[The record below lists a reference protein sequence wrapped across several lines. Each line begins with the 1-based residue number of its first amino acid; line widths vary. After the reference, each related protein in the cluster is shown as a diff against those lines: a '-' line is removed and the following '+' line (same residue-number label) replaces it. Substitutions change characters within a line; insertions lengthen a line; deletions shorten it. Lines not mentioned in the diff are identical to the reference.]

1 MIKRSFLSLIFLQ
14 FIIGAYSQSDTQISD
29 FENSVVESY
38 LDHFS
43 TSRER
48 VYTHFNK
55 SSYIPGDAIWFKSY
69 VFNPKNKLPSIVTS
83 NLTVELYNPDG
94 KLVEQKVLYVENGV
108 ADNAFFLNSN
118 CPKGKYTFR
127 AYTNWM
133 RNFGDLADF
142 NSYITVLGK
151 QQVDTLVENIEYDV
165 QLLPESG
172 SMLEGIANRVAIKAI
187 DPNGNGVK
195 FYGDIIDESGNVV
208 QPFELNDLGM
218 GSVNL
223 SVASG
228 QKLKCRVN
236 LPDGED
242 AFYPLPDVMQK
253 GVVAQVSQT
262 KNDVHV
268 KVLSNEQTL
277 SSENHFFIMI
287 HSNGHVQQLTSFTL
301 NAEKTYQIV
310 TFEKSELIAGVNCL
324 TVFNENFKP
333 VAERLFYVQSHDIK
347 GKLGIESYSKG
358 DSVFL
363 EVTALDSY
371 ESPLV
376 SNLSVSVLPGGTIS
390 NDFTSS
396 LLADVLL
403 GSGLKGTVENPNY
416 YFEGEDSVRA
426 KALDDLLLTQ
436 GWRKYP
442 WHSILDT
449 IPANL
454 KYRNEK
460 GFTIQG
466 VVGKWKNR
474 KSSKDNLVELVSK
487 TGFSDFVMLDSL
499 GTISL
504 KTPSD
509 WDSKP
514 TKEKYQVTLVSL
526 ENGIFDITDV
536 DSLGQFAFKNI
547 FLPEQA
553 KVNLTLINKKGQ
565 DFSKKIF
572 CSITPEPKAD
582 SVIATIPDFSFLLKS
597 KNEQLSQSL
606 ISDNIMIEEVTVV
619 GQRQKKEAF
628 TNNIYVTMDSKNL
641 SIDETQDNQ
650 YKRIEDV
657 LRQKFGVRPWFEYI
671 KEKIWHVDMQRGEIS
686 IYLKGDP
693 ILIVD
698 GFPVEDL
705 NYLFETMTMSEIE
718 SISVNKSGF
727 GLGVRGAYG
736 AIIVNTR
743 TNPLSDNQDRNRP
756 ITTLNL
762 KGYSNPAEYYT
773 PKYKVLPS
781 DSFFTKY
788 AAVYWQPNVITDE
801 RGEAKVK
808 FSVPSGLRS
817 IEVRV
822 EGISKDGQ
830 VFLENRKIQLSH

>member
-1 MIKRSFLSLIFLQ
+1 MIKRPLLSLILLQ
-14 FIIGAYSQSDTQISD
+14 FVIGAYSQSDTQISD
-29 FENSVVESY
+29 FEDSVVESY

-55 SSYIPGDAIWFKSY
+55 SSYVPGDAIWFKSY

-83 NLTVELYNPDG
+83 NLTVELYNSDG
-94 KLVEQKVLYVENGV
+94 KLVEQKVLFVENGA

-127 AYTNWM
+127 AYSNWM
-133 RNFGDLADF
+133 RNFGDLSDF

-151 QQVDTLVENIEYDV
+151 PEVDTLVDNIDYDV

-172 SMLEGIANRVAIKAI
+172 IMLEGIASRVAIKAI

-195 FYGDIIDESGNVV
+195 FYGDIVDESGNVV

-218 GSVNL
+218 GSVSL
-223 SVASG
+223 SVVPG
-228 QKLKCRVN
+228 QKLKCRIN
-236 LPDGED
+236 LPEGKD
-242 AFYPLPDVMQK
+242 AFYSLPDAHQK

-262 KNDVHV
+262 KNDIIV
-268 KVLSNEQTL
+268 KVLSNKQTL
-277 SSENHFFIMI
+277 SSEHQFFMMI

-301 NAEKTYQIV
+301 NPEKTYQLV
-310 TFEKSELIAGVNCL
+310 RFEKSELIAGVNCL

-347 GKLGIESYSKG
+347 GKLGVESYSKG

-363 EVTALDSY
+363 SLTALDSY

-376 SNLSVSVLPGGTIS
+376 SNLSVSVLPGGTAS
-390 NDFTSS
+390 NGFTNS

-416 YFEGEDSVRA
+416 YFEGEDSARV

-449 IPANL
+449 VPASL

-466 VVGKWKNR
+466 VVGKLKNG
-474 KSSKDNLVELVSK
+474 KSGKDSHVELVSK
-487 TGFSDFVMLDSL
+487 GGFSDLVVIDSL
-499 GTISL
+499 GGVSL
-504 KTPSD
+504 KNPID
-509 WDSKP
+509 WGSRQAR
-514 TKEKYQVTLVSL
+514 EQYRVTLVSL
-526 ENGIFDITDV
+526 SGIYYIADV
-536 DSLGQFAFKNI
+536 DSLGRFAFTNVL
-547 FLPEQA
+547 LPEQA

-572 CSITPEPKAD
+572 CSITPEHRAD
-582 SVIATIPDFSFLLKS
+582 SVIATIPDFSYLLKRR
-597 KNEQLSQSL
+597 NEPLSQSL
-606 ISDNIMIEEVTVV
+606 ISDNIMIEEVKVV

-628 TNNIYVTMDSKNL
+628 TNSIYVTMDSKNL
-641 SIDETQDNQ
+641 IIDDMQDNQ

-727 GLGVRGAYG
+727 GLGVRGSYG

-743 TNPLSDNQDRNRP
+743 TNPLSDSQDRNRP
-756 ITTLNL
+756 TNTLNL
-762 KGYSNPAEYYT
+762 KGYSNPVEYYT

-788 AAVYWQPNVITDE
+788 AEIYWQPNVITDE

-808 FSVPSGLRS
+808 FKVPSGLGS

-822 EGISKDGQ
+822 EGIAKDGQ
-830 VFLENRKIQLSH
+830 VFLENRKIQISH